1 MKRLSMVITQWSELL
16 NLLKNGRL
24 HIERV
29 VFPLQQLS
37 YIIFD
42 SVNIHVSLVYDKEHK
57 SYFLSMIGY
66 CEFFLT
72 V

>member
-1 MKRLSMVITQWSELL
+1 MVITQWSELL

-24 HIERV
+24 YIERV
-29 VFPLQQLS
+29 VFPLQQLHN
-37 YIIFD
+37 IIFD
-42 SVNIHVSLVYDKEHK
+42 SVNISLLYDKEQK
-57 SYFLSMIGY
+57 LYFLLMIGY

>member
-29 VFPLQQLS
+29 VFPLQQLRN
-37 YIIFD
+37 IIFD
-42 SVNIHVSLVYDKEHK
+42 SVNISLVYDKEHK
-57 SYFLSMIGY
+57 LYFLSMIGY